1 MLLKILLAL
10 LFALSLVCAF
20 VIKPAGR
27 SASARTAE
35 HDRNGNNAKHLR
47 LLTWN
52 IGNGDLES
60 ETRAHS
66 EDLAAVAEV
75 ILDHDA
81 DAVALQELTGDEQ
94 LKLLLAHLKNRY
106 RGYVSSRG
114 SGDRV
119 EAVLVKKDQPEPGG
133 RRARVDRSEGS
144 VRFSNV
150 PARDRFAAAVSFRL
164 RPDSPEVLLVSGHAD
179 AFSAA
184 RRRVFAAE
192 LVDWTL
198 GQPNSALAFIA
209 GDFNFEV
216 STRNKNNLF
225 TDDAKNDSE
234 SYAYLLKHF
243 QDLGRDAG
251 ETSINDR
258 RIDYIFGPPANVSV
272 RRAEVLRG
280 AAVGRM
286 DHWPL
291 LIEVGLP
298 DRQ

>member
-1 MLLKILLAL
+1 MLLKILLTL
-10 LFALSLVCAF
+10 LFALSLLCAF
-20 VIKPAGR
+20 VVRPADR
-27 SASARTAE
+27 SEPARIDNNNTTQTA
-35 HDRNGNNAKHLR
+35 DRLR

-60 ETRAHS
+60 ETRAHD
-66 EDLAAVAEV
+66 EDLAAVAQV
-75 ILDHDA
+75 ILENDA
-81 DAVALQELTGDEQ
+81 DAVALQELTGNEQ

-114 SGDRV
+114 GGDRV
-119 EAVLVKKDQPEPGG
+119 EAVLVKNQPEPGE
-133 RRARVDRSEGS
+133 RRGDRGKVS
-144 VRFSNV
+144 VRFSDV
-150 PARDRFAAAVSFRL
+150 PADEKFAAAAFFRL
-164 RPDSPEVLLVSGHAD
+164 RPDLPEIVLVSAHAD

-192 LVDWTL
+192 VVDWTL
-198 GQPNSALAFIA
+198 SQMIDSVAFIA

-216 STRNKNNLF
+216 STRNRNNLF
-225 TDDAKNDSE
+225 TDDIKNDSE
-234 SYAYLLKHF
+234 SYAHLLNHF

-258 RIDYIFGPPANVSV
+258 RIDYVFGPPANVSIL
-272 RRAEVLRG
+272 RAEVLRG

-291 LIEVGLP
+291 LIEISL
-298 DRQ
+298 

>member
-10 LFALSLVCAF
+10 LFALSLLCAL
-20 VIKPAGR
+20 VVKPAGR
-27 SASARTAE
+27 SEHGRTDNDDSAQTENR
-35 HDRNGNNAKHLR
+35 LR

-60 ETRAHS
+60 ETRAHD
-66 EDLAAVAEV
+66 EDLAAVAQV
-75 ILDHDA
+75 ILDNDA
-81 DAVALQELTGDEQ
+81 DAVALQELTGKEQ
-94 LKLLLAHLKNRY
+94 LKLLLGHLKNRY

-119 EAVLVKKDQPEPGG
+119 EAVLVKNQQEPGE
-133 RRARVDRSEGS
+133 RHARVDRSKSS
-144 VRFSNV
+144 VRFSDV
-150 PARDRFAAAVSFRL
+150 PAGDKFAATAIFRL
-164 RPDSPEVLLVSGHAD
+164 RPDLPDILLVSAHAD

-192 LVDWTL
+192 VVDWTI
-198 GQPNSALAFIA
+198 GQMTDSFAFIA

-216 STRNKNNLF
+216 STRNQNNLF

-234 SYAYLLKHF
+234 SYAHLLKHF

-258 RIDYIFGPPANVSV
+258 RIDYVFGPAANVSV

-291 LIEVGLP
+291 LIEVAF
-298 DRQ
+298 